1 MPQLLPTSEQDFERL
16 ITDGFVYVDKTEYIW
31 KLVEMK
37 SKYFLSR
44 PRRFGKSLFV
54 STLDA
59 YFSGKKELFRGLAIE
74 KLENARGEDA
84 WTRYPVLHFALSGG
98 QFYKEDGLEKRL
110 ANELAI
116 AEKKYGIKN
125 DETDVAVRFLND
137 IADIYYSTGEK
148 GVVVLVDEYDK
159 PLLPPLTEEQIDRN
173 RSLYKGF
180 FSVLKDQ
187 DKYLKFAFFTGV
199 TKFSKV
205 SIFSDLNQL
214 RDVSML
220 KDFSGVCGFTEDEIR
235 EYFKESIESM
245 AAANSMTSEE
255 CMDEMRS
262 MYDGYHF
269 SIDSDGVYNP
279 YSVINAMTDRV
290 FDSYWFE
297 SGTPG
302 FLIEKLRNSPLRPED
317 FVNGVESTE
326 KEMKDYRI
334 ENANPVPLFYQS
346 GYLTI
351 SDYDKRFKT
360 FRLTFPNCEVK
371 TGFFDSLVP
380 YVLGE
385 SVSDN
390 PLSVKRLV
398 RTLEEGDTD
407 SLHDLLYSIFA
418 SIPYIENK
426 NVSYESVWRN
436 QIYLIF
442 ELAGEFVT
450 CEHHTSQGRSDCVVE
465 TSDYIYLFEFKVDKS
480 ADEALDQ
487 IESKDYAGR
496 YKADGRQVIKIGAN
510 FSSQT
515 KNIDDWKTLNQTGK

>member
-16 ITDGFVYVDKTEYIW
+16 ITDGFVYVDKTQYIW

-59 YFSGKKELFRGLAIE
+59 YFSGKKELFKGLAIE

-84 WTRYPVLHFALSGG
+84 WTKYPVIHFALSGG
-98 QFYKEDGLEKRL
+98 QFYREDGLEKRL

-116 AEKKYGIKN
+116 TEKKYDLES
-125 DETDVAVRFLND
+125 DETDIAVRFLND
-137 IADIYYSTGEK
+137 IADIYYKTGER

-159 PLLPPLTEEQIDRN
+159 PLLPPLTEEQIEKNRN
-173 RSLYKGF
+173 LYKGF

-187 DKYLKFAFFTGV
+187 DRYLKFVFFTGV

-214 RDVSML
+214 RDISMSE
-220 KDFSGVCGFTEDEIR
+220 DFSGICGFTEAEVQK
-235 EYFKESIESM
+235 YFKDAIEEL
-245 AAANSMTSEE
+245 ADHNEISEE
-255 CMDEMRS
+255 KCIDELRK

-269 SIDSDGVYNP
+269 AAESEGVYNP
-279 YSVINAMTDRV
+279 YSLLNAFQDNA

-302 FLIEKLRNSPLRPED
+302 FLIEKLKESSFRSED

-326 KEMKDYRI
+326 KEMKDYRV

-351 SDYDKRFKT
+351 RHYDRE
-360 FRLTFPNCEVK
+360 FRTYSLGFPNMEVRR
-371 TGFFDSLVP
+371 GFFESLVP

-385 SVSDN
+385 KDSENSFSVR
-390 PLSVKRLV
+390 KLV
-398 RTLEEGDTD
+398 QTLRKGDTEE
-407 SLHDLLYSIFA
+407 LHDLLYSIFA
-418 SIPYIENK
+418 SIPYIENR
-426 NVSYESVWRN
+426 NVTYESVWRN

-442 ELAGEFVT
+442 ELAGEFVA
-450 CEHHTSQGRSDCVVE
+450 CEQHTSQGRSDCVVE
-465 TSDYIYLFEFKVDKS
+465 TADYVYLFEFKVDKN
-480 ADEALDQ
+480 ADEALAQ
-487 IESKDYAGR
+487 IESKDYAGKYR
-496 YKADGRQVIKIGAN
+496 ADNRKIIKIGAD
-510 FSSQT
+510 FSSKT
-515 KNIDDWKTLNQTGK
+515 RNLDDWKAV

>member
-59 YFSGKKELFRGLAIE
+59 YFSGKKELFKGLAIE

-84 WTRYPVLHFALSGG
+84 WTAYPVMHFSLSGG
-98 QFYKEDGLEKRL
+98 AFDLDIGLSDMLEDVIDNTISKYDLTGTYEVKGETLPRRFKNTIEQLSRKTEKQ
-110 ANELAI
+110 I
-116 AEKKYGIKN
+116 VI
-125 DETDVAVRFLND
+125 
-137 IADIYYSTGEK
+137 
-148 GVVVLVDEYDK
+148 LVDEYDK
-159 PLLPPLTEEQIDRN
+159 PLLPPLTNEQIEKN
-173 RSLYKGF
+173 RSLYKAF

-214 RDVSML
+214 RDISMS
-220 KDFSGVCGFTEDEIR
+220 DEFAGICGFTEAEIKK
-235 EYFKESIESM
+235 YFAEAIESM
-245 AAANSMTSEE
+245 TAYNGLSIEG
-255 CMDEMRS
+255 CIDELRK

-269 SIDSDGVYNP
+269 SANSEGVYNP
-279 YSVINAMTDRV
+279 YSLLNAFQDKT

-297 SGTPG
+297 SGTPS
-302 FLIEKLRNSPLRPED
+302 FLIEKLRSSSFRAED
-317 FVNGVESTE
+317 FVNGIESTE
-326 KEMKDYRI
+326 KEIKDYRI
-334 ENANPVPLFYQS
+334 ENANPIPLFYQS

-351 SDYDKRFKT
+351 NDYDRRFKT
-360 FRLTFPNCEVK
+360 YTLSFPNQEVK
-371 TGFFDSLVP
+371 TGFFDSLIP

-385 SVSDN
+385 YNSDN
-390 PLSVKRLV
+390 PLSVRKLV
-398 RTLEEGDTD
+398 QNIERGDTD
-407 SLHDLLYSIFA
+407 AIYDILYSIFA
-418 SIPYIENK
+418 SIPYIESK

-450 CEHHTSQGRSDCVVE
+450 CEQHTSQGRSDCVVE

-480 ADEALDQ
+480 ADEALAQ
-487 IESKDYAGR
+487 IESKDYTGR
-496 YKADGRQVIKIGAN
+496 YKADNRQVIRIGAD

-515 KNIDDWKTLNQTGK
+515 RNIDDWKVVR

>member
-16 ITDGFVYVDKTEYIW
+16 IKDGFVYVDKTEYIW

-74 KLENARGEDA
+74 EKENARGDDA
-84 WTRYPVLHFALSGG
+84 WTVYPIIHFSLSSG
-98 QFYKEDGLEKRL
+98 QFYNEDGLERKL
-110 ANELAI
+110 ANELATV
-116 AEKKYGIKN
+116 EKKYGLKP
-125 DETDVAVRFLND
+125 DETDVSIRFSND
-137 IADIYYSTGEK
+137 IADLYEKTNKK
-148 GVVVLVDEYDK
+148 GVVVLVDEYDN
-159 PLLPPLTEEQIDRN
+159 PLLPPLTEKQINKN
-173 RSLYKGF
+173 RELYKAF

-187 DKYLKFAFFTGV
+187 DRYLKFVFFTGV

-214 RDVSML
+214 KDISMSE
-220 KDFSGVCGFTEDEIR
+220 DFSEICGFTEAEIKR
-235 EYFKESIESM
+235 YFTDSIKDM
-245 AAANSMTSEE
+245 AGYDHISEE
-255 CMDEMRS
+255 ECINDLRK

-269 SIDSDGVYNP
+269 AADSDGVYNP
-279 YSVINAMTDRV
+279 YSLMNAFQDNT

-302 FLIEKLRNSPLRPED
+302 FLIDKLIGSSFRPED

-351 SDYDKRFKT
+351 KKYDRE
-360 FRLTFPNCEVK
+360 FRTYSLGFPNMEVRR
-371 TGFFDSLVP
+371 GFFESLVP

-385 SVSDN
+385 KDSENSF
-390 PLSVKRLV
+390 SMKRLV
-398 RTLEEGDTD
+398 RILRNGDTD
-407 SLHDLLYSIFA
+407 SLYDLLYSVFA

-426 NVSYESVWRN
+426 NVTYESVWRN

-450 CEHHTSQGRSDCVVE
+450 CEQHTSQGRSDCVVE
-465 TSDYIYLFEFKVDKS
+465 TADYVYLFEFKVDKN
-480 ADEALDQ
+480 ADEALAQ

-496 YKADGRQVIKIGAN
+496 YKADSRQVIKIGAD

-515 KNIDDWKTLNQTGK
+515 RNIDDWKVSK